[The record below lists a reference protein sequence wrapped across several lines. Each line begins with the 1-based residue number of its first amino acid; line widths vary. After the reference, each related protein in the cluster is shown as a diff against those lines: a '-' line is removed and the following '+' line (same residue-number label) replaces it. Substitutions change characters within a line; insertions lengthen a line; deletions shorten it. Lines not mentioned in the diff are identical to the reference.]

1 MEIYTMK
8 NKLATNNKLKLAAAV
23 ALTLGMGAANA
34 LDLGLA
40 GGGAKNVATVSAA
53 ANLKALAST
62 AAQVGSIV
70 SLVDATSLLVG
81 DILTITVTGAK
92 FDRAA
97 LSADPVVLGKAQG
110 TTAAIEGAWTLDG
123 ATDTKLTATITTA
136 SSADVVTDTITLTGK
151 YDLTGVAS
159 TTVPR
164 VDMTVSRNVLGVAT
178 VVHKRAVTDALQVFN
193 VTDKLQTL
201 ATVTAVDGVLKVA
214 DTFKKIDGTLL
225 HTIANG
231 KVATATVLDSNAA
244 AATGTSLFTLTGLPA
259 SATKVAWGTT
269 TGAFTQVTS
278 DGSTA
283 PTTATTGSTFY
294 LDGTGNGYAL
304 LNNTGAKAVFND
316 NADLVVT
323 VDGLSAIPSTSVKLA
338 VAYQAG
344 ASDKFNSHTV
354 LAATKVA
361 TLTRDGSSFS
371 VNATGPLNTV
381 KISDASGALIAGTGA
396 ISVVAY
402 DAAGAAVA
410 GSVTIAALTSNGT
423 VTISGSD
430 LTTGYPGAVR
440 YDFTIESSS
449 ILASN
454 VKKTAD
460 GTTVTVYSTT
470 GKSL

>member
-1 MEIYTMK
+1 
-8 NKLATNNKLKLAAAV
+8 
-23 ALTLGMGAANA
+23 
-34 LDLGLA
+34 
-40 GGGAKNVATVSAA
+40 
-53 ANLKALAST
+53 
-62 AAQVGSIV
+62 
-70 SLVDATSLLVG
+70 
-81 DILTITVTGAK
+81 
-92 FDRAA
+92 
-97 LSADPVVLGKAQG
+97 
-110 TTAAIEGAWTLDG
+110 
-123 ATDTKLTATITTA
+123 
-136 SSADVVTDTITLTGK
+136 
-151 YDLTGVAS
+151 
-159 TTVPR
+159 
-164 VDMTVSRNVLGVAT
+164 
-178 VVHKRAVTDALQVFN
+178 LQLFN
-193 VTDKLQTL
+193 MTDKLQTL

-304 LNNTGAKAVFND
+304 LDNTGAKAVFND

>member
-92 FDRAA
+92 FDRTA
-97 LSADPVVLGKAQG
+97 LSADPVVLDKAEG

-178 VVHKRAVTDALQVFN
+178 VVYKRAVTDALQLFN
-193 VTDKLQTL
+193 MTDKLQTL

-225 HTIANG
+225 HTIADG